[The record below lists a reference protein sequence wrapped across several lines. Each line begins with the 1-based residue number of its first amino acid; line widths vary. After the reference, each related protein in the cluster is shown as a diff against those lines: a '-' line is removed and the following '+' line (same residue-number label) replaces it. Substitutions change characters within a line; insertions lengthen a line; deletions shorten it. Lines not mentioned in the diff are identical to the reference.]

1 MEGQALEYLFG
12 IVFVIILVAVLVLI
26 FRWLWNT
33 TMPQVFGTREITF
46 WQAVRLLLLA
56 GILFG
61 GHAAVQ
67 MPQHVA
73 VDDGSQ
79 DAEMP

>member
-1 MEGQALEYLFG
+1 MEGQMLESLLA
-12 IVFVIILVAVLVLI
+12 IVFVLVIVEVLVLI
-26 FRWLWNT
+26 FRWIWNT
-33 TMPQVFGTREITF
+33 SMPQVFGIREISF

-67 MPQHVA
+67 MPQHMAIDETSREV
-73 VDDGSQ
+73 Q
-79 DAEMP
+79 TQ

>member
-1 MEGQALEYLFG
+1 MEGQALEYVVG
-12 IVFVIILVAVLVLI
+12 IVFVIALVAVLVLI

-33 TMPQVFGTREITF
+33 TMPQVFGIREITF
-46 WQAVRLLLLA
+46 WQAVRLLLLS

-73 VDDGSQ
+73 VDDGAQ
-79 DAEMP
+79 VVQTP

>member
-1 MEGQALEYLFG
+1 MQGQVLESLLA
-12 IVFVIILVAVLVLI
+12 IVFVLVMVAVVVFI

-33 TMPQVFGTREITF
+33 TMPQVFGIREITF

-67 MPQHVA
+67 MPQHMA
-73 VDDGSQ
+73 VDELSRDSQ
-79 DAEMP
+79 GQ

>member
-73 VDDGSQ
+73 VDDSSQ

>member
-1 MEGQALEYLFG
+1 MEGQVFESLSA
-12 IVFVIILVAVLVLI
+12 IVFVLVMLAVLVCI

-33 TMPQVFGTREITF
+33 TMPQVFGIREIIF
-46 WQAVRLLLLA
+46 RQAVRLLLLA

-61 GHAAVQ
+61 GHAAVH

-73 VDDGSQ
+73 VEDLSRQ
-79 DAEMP
+79 VQTQ